1 MPNRTQVAIPDWNSI
16 SEKGVYKDM
25 HFTVLTDVFL
35 PEDYGGAGQLTVQAP
50 LNDLVAAVR
59 YADSPERESLT
70 EYDCNLLYNQ
80 MCLEQTVYGLVGDRL
95 YPYWMNADDP
105 EYMKFYDFTEQC
117 KLHYETDSAVQVRM
131 VDGRWVLAEDCY
143 AFDRYEVFEG
153 KVYRYSYGRLHHRKR
168 TKKAKRMLVREVPFC
183 KLYKDFGEY
192 AEKYCGYDKKEGTDA
207 YGYYFNPNTHWERF
221 QVGGRWLNRYLVKS
235 DCHTVV
241 AGDPS
246 ILLKHRMEMNAPEGY
261 YWVTGARKKDI
272 AWDVMKSM
280 AIQSEQEIFLKYEK
294 WYQNGAIPRNR
305 KDLYFTERGIE
316 SKEMLIYAK
325 GETLEEHL
333 RRMALSE
340 EYRYTLRTYAFLD
353 KDGWN
358 DRMKVGCNGKAR
370 SNEDDQ
376 KWYQAVEKYIDSLPD
391 DAVLV
396 SLDCN
401 I

>member
-207 YGYYFNPNTHWERF
+207 YGYYFNPNTHWEWF
-221 QVGGRWLNRYLVKS
+221 QVGGRWLNRFLVKS

-246 ILLKHRMEMNAPEGY
+246 ILLKHRMETNAPEGY

-280 AIQSEQEIFLKYEK
+280 AIQSEQEIFLSMHNVLVAGTGLMRVRKNYSNRHLP
-294 WYQNGAIPRNR
+294 QHQDHRQPRTQQQKLLR
-305 KDLYFTERGIE
+305 HKLDLQVPLAVF
-316 SKEMLIYAK
+316 M
-325 GETLEEHL
+325 
-333 RRMALSE
+333 
-340 EYRYTLRTYAFLD
+340 
-353 KDGWN
+353 
-358 DRMKVGCNGKAR
+358 
-370 SNEDDQ
+370 
-376 KWYQAVEKYIDSLPD
+376 AVEMASLVRVTGRYFDGIILLSTP
-391 DAVLV
+391 VFK
-396 SLDCN
+396 SGQQ
-401 I
+401 